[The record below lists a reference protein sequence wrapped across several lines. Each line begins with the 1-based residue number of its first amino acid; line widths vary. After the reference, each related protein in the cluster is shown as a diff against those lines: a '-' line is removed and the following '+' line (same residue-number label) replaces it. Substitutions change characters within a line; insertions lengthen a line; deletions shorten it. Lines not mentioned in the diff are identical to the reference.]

1 MSGPRRI
8 LVIDDEES
16 VARLLRDFLTF
27 RGYQVAVA
35 GDGPEG
41 LRQAGL
47 GAFDLVTADLSMPG
61 MTGVELL
68 RSLKRARPETRVVII
83 SGYLTEEIAAE
94 CRAAGAA
101 AVLAK
106 PVELAELGRLVAGLL
121 GGPAAPERA

>member
-68 RSLKRARPETRVVII
+68 RSLKRARPEVRVVII
-83 SGYLTEEIAAE
+83 SGYLTDEIAAE

-106 PVELAELGRLVAGLL
+106 PVELAALGRLVAGLL
-121 GGPAAPERA
+121 GGNSGPERA